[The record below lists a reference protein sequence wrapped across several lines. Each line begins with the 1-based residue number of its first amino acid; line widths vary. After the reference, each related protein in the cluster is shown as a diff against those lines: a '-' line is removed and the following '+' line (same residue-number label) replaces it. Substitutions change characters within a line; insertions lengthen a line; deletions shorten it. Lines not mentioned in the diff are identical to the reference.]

1 MAKASKLRTTS
12 SDADAVVVS
21 EVARLE
27 QISADERL
35 NPEKLMADIKASG
48 KEAAYLPDANAIVAH
63 LAQHALGGDVVVVFS
78 NGGFDGIHGKLLARL
93 GKR

>member
-1 MAKASKLRTTS
+1 
-12 SDADAVVVS
+12 VVVS

-27 QISADERL
+27 QIPASERL
-35 NPEKLMADIKASG
+35 DPEKLMGDIKASG

-63 LAQHALGGDVVVVFS
+63 LAGHAQGGDIVCIFS

-93 GKR
+93 GRR